1 MSSNENRR
9 FGQYE
14 LRQILGRGGMATVYR
29 AYQPNLDR
37 EVAIKVMS
45 NQFVDDATFIQRFK
59 REARSIGGLHHPNI
73 LSVYDTGEENGVP
86 YIVTELIDGQTLR
99 ERLGKPIDLR
109 LASKILN
116 QLASAL
122 DYAHERGIVHRDVKP
137 SNVLMGNRDRAVLSD
152 FGIVKLLQEQT
163 ANLTATGFGVGTPEY
178 MSPEQGSGE
187 PLDGRSD
194 LYSLGVILYEMLTG
208 VTPFRSDTPLAII
221 MSHLQRP
228 LPDPTQFNP
237 TLSSQ
242 VVTVLNKALAKNRN
256 DRYSTG
262 ADFAAAFDE
271 AVAATLRPVDPKTQA
286 IAVSD
291 KTQLDAAFNQDK
303 IKPTVAMNAPD
314 GRDPNRDALT
324 TTLSAPAAYMMA
336 LQQEQN
342 GNYQAAYETLV
353 DVQRRE
359 PAYRDVPTRL
369 QRYEQSNYHYTG
381 QFSLYAKPPIGQAF
395 QPNLGQNQLAP
406 GTVGFNAAAANI
418 GINQPYV
425 TPTSAGTLTPPPV
438 SSTTA
443 IPTYMGGVT
452 PPTNYGFT
460 PPPPSNNNNQK
471 KSNRGLLIGI
481 IGGVAAL
488 VIIAA
493 VAAFAF
499 VLSPKNNPTVTPT
512 VVAAVTI
519 TANPPI
525 TSATTSIATTNPVTS
540 VATTAPTTQAT
551 TVVNTTVATTALV
564 VTTAPRTTSK
574 PATAPPTTTT
584 IPTTTATTVGVATD
598 PAVAQVKAITDKLY
612 GPNGDLATSIQQL
625 KQVVKQYPSSG
636 SAQLEL
642 GQALY
647 LWNHEAGEVEALK
660 AATKINPKNA
670 RSWAILTLAYR
681 DNYQLN
687 NALDAGSRAIELDP
701 NNADAHAAYALAL
714 AQNDDIERAKTQR
727 DAALKLDPAGLWTLW
742 AAFGID
748 LSTGED
754 DSGIGYIEQ
763 LIKRY
768 PLMATFP
775 NAKGDYYSELQK
787 YDDAIVWYKKAITL
801 DPGYAYAH
809 GGLGWA
815 YYDKGDYTTARKEF
829 QTAISQNDNYAY
841 AHDGYG
847 FILNNDGSYDEAV
860 KQLNRS
866 IIIDPRDALAYNGL
880 ATAYISKGR
889 GAKDPTVANGFY
901 NQSITSAKSAIQY
914 NASYADA
921 YFHVG
926 EGYYQL
932 KQYDQA
938 EEPFKQA
945 IAHNSS
951 DDIASYH
958 SFLAYTYY
966 NEKKIPEAKS
976 EVSKAL
982 AIDPNNKDAK
992 DLQAIIGK

>member
-1 MSSNENRR
+1 MSNNENRR

-86 YIVTELIDGQTLR
+86 YIVTELIDGNTLR
-99 ERLGKPIDLR
+99 ERMGKPVDLR
-109 LASKILN
+109 LAAKILT

-152 FGIVKLLQEQT
+152 FGIVKLLQDQT

-178 MSPEQGSGE
+178 MSPEQGSGD
-187 PLDGRSD
+187 PIDGRSD

-242 VVTVLNKALAKNRN
+242 MVTVLNKALAKTPN
-256 DRYSTG
+256 DRYPTG
-262 ADFAAAFDE
+262 ADLAAAFDE
-271 AVAATLRPVDPKTQA
+271 AVAASLRPADPKTQA
-286 IAVSD
+286 VASSD
-291 KTQLDAAFNQDK
+291 KTQLGAAFNQDK
-303 IKPTVAMNAPD
+303 IKPTVAMNAPG
-314 GRDPNRDALT
+314 GRDADRAAL
-324 TTLSAPAAYMMA
+324 TTLSAPQAYMLA

-359 PAYRDVPTRL
+359 PAYRDVPIRL
-369 QRYEQSNYHYTG
+369 QRYEQSNYQYTG
-381 QFSLYAKPPIGQAF
+381 QFSLYAKPPSGPAF
-395 QPNLGQNQLAP
+395 QPNTGQTQLAP
-406 GTVGFNAAAANI
+406 GTAGFNTAATNI
-418 GINQPYV
+418 GVGQSYV
-425 TPTSAGTLTPPPV
+425 APTAAGTLTPPPA
-438 SSTTA
+438 SSSTA
-443 IPTYMGGVT
+443 IPTYRGAVT
-452 PPTNYGFT
+452 PPPPPTNYGFT

-493 VAAFAF
+493 VAIFA
-499 VLSPKNNPTVTPT
+499 LAGSKNNPTTTAT
-512 VVAAVTI
+512 VVAAVSI
-519 TANPPI
+519 TANP
-525 TSATTSIATTNPVTS
+525 ATSIATTNPATS

-551 TVVNTTVATTALV
+551 TLVNTTVATTAP
-564 VTTAPRTTSK
+564 VTTAAPPTTSK
-574 PATAPPTTTT
+574 P
-584 IPTTTATTVGVATD
+584 TTASTTAVQTTAATTAGVGND
-598 PAVAQVKAITDKLY
+598 PAVGQVKTITDKLY
-612 GPNGDLATSIQQL
+612 GPNGDLATSVQQL
-625 KQVVKQYPSSG
+625 KQVVKQYPNSG
-636 SAQLEL
+636 IAQLEL

-647 LWNHEAGEVEALK
+647 LWNHEAGEVDALK
-660 AATKINPKNA
+660 TATKSNPKDA
-670 RSWAILTLAYR
+670 RSWAILALAYR

-714 AQNDDIERAKTQR
+714 AQNDDIDRAKTQR

-748 LSTGED
+748 LSTGDD

-763 LIKRY
+763 LVKRY

-815 YYDKGDYTTARKEF
+815 YYDKGDNTTGRKEF

-847 FILNNDGSYDEAV
+847 FILNNDGNYDEAV
-860 KQLNRS
+860 KQFNRS

-880 ATAYISKGR
+880 STAYISKGR
-889 GAKDPTVANGFY
+889 AAKDPTAANGFY
-901 NQSITSAKSAIQY
+901 NQGITSAKSAIQY
-914 NASYADA
+914 NSTYADA

-945 IAHNSS
+945 IAHNAAN
-951 DDIASYH
+951 DIASYH

-966 NEKKIPEAKS
+966 NEKKITEAKS
-976 EVSKAL
+976 EVNKAL
-982 AIDPNNKDAK
+982 AIDPSNKDAK